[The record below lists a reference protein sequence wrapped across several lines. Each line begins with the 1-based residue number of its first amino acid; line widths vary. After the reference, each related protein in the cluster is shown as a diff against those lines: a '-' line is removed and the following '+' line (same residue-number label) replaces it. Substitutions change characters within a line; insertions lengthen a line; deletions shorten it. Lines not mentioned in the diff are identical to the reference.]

1 MRPLAL
7 ALAALLSLQ
16 AKAQGGEG
24 ERVWL
29 TSWGASPS
37 DAAKGLSS
45 QTIREHVRL
54 TLGGDRVRIRLSNRF
69 GTQSLVVG
77 PVHVALHGSG
87 ASIVPGT
94 DRPVTFGGGPTST
107 IAAGALAVS
116 DPVRLDVAAL
126 QEVSVSIYLRGNS
139 EKLTIHELG
148 LQTAYIS
155 PKGDF
160 TASATLPVARTSLSR
175 YLLSAVEVLASSGGD
190 AIVTLGDSITD
201 GFQSMVD
208 ANRRWPDFLA
218 ERLRAQTRRNP
229 ISVVNQGISG
239 NRLLHDNVGPSAL
252 ERFDR
257 DVIAQPGVR
266 WSIVLLGINDIGLPA
281 PIAVTADD
289 IIGAH
294 KQLILRA
301 HAAGLKIYGCTL
313 TPFEGT
319 IFPGYFTPAKEVMRA
334 AVNQWIRTSG
344 AYDAVIDF
352 DAAIRDPS
360 HPTRMLPAYDSGDH
374 LHPNDAG
381 YQVMANT
388 VDLKLFRDEEHD

>member
-1 MRPLAL
+1 
-7 ALAALLSLQ
+7 
-16 AKAQGGEG
+16 
-24 ERVWL
+24 
-29 TSWGASPS
+29 
-37 DAAKGLSS
+37 
-45 QTIREHVRL
+45 
-54 TLGGDRVRIRLSNRF
+54 
-69 GTQSLVVG
+69 
-77 PVHVALHGSG
+77 
-87 ASIVPGT
+87 
-94 DRPVTFGGGPTST
+94 VTFGGRPTIT

-175 YLLSAVEVLASSGGD
+175 YLLSAVEVLASTGGD

-201 GFQSMVD
+201 GFQSTVD

-218 ERLRAQTRRNP
+218 ERLRALTRRNP

-266 WSIVLLGINDIGLPA
+266 WIIVLLGINDIGVPA
-281 PIAVTADD
+281 PVAVTADD

-294 KQLILRA
+294 KQLIARA
-301 HAAGLKIYGCTL
+301 HDAGLKIYGCTL
-313 TPFEGT
+313 TPFEKT
-319 IFPGYFTPAKEVMRA
+319 YPGYYTPEKEITRA
-334 AVNQWIRTSG
+334 TVNQWIRTSG
-344 AYDAVIDF
+344 AFDAVIDF
-352 DAAIRDPS
+352 DRAVRDPD

-374 LHPNDAG
+374 LHPNDRG
-381 YQVMANT
+381 YQTMAAA
-388 VDLKLFRDEEHD
+388 VDFGLFR

>member
-69 GTQSLVVG
+69 GTQPLVVG

-87 ASIVPGT
+87 AAVVPGT
-94 DRPVTFGGGPTST
+94 DRPVTFGGRPTIT

-175 YLLSAVEVLASSGGD
+175 YLLSAVEVLASTGGD

-201 GFQSMVD
+201 GFQSTVD

-218 ERLRAQTRRNP
+218 ERLRALTRRNP

-266 WSIVLLGINDIGLPA
+266 WIIVLLGINDIGVPA
-281 PIAVTADD
+281 PVAVTADD

-294 KQLILRA
+294 KQLIARA
-301 HAAGLKIYGCTL
+301 HDAGLKIYGCTL
-313 TPFEGT
+313 TPFEKT
-319 IFPGYFTPAKEVMRA
+319 YPGYYTPEKEITRA
-334 AVNQWIRTSG
+334 TVNQWIRTSG
-344 AYDAVIDF
+344 AFDAVIDF
-352 DAAIRDPS
+352 DRAVRDPD

-374 LHPNDAG
+374 LHPNDRG
-381 YQVMANT
+381 YQTMAAA
-388 VDLKLFRDEEHD
+388 VDFGLFR

>member
-1 MRPLAL
+1 MRPLTL

-16 AKAQGGEG
+16 PQAPGSEG

-37 DAAKGLSS
+37 DGAKGLSS

-94 DRPVTFGGGPTST
+94 DRPVTFSGGPTST

-201 GFQSMVD
+201 GFQSTVD

-301 HAAGLKIYGCTL
+301 HAARLKIYGCTL

-374 LHPNDAG
+374 LHPNDVG
-381 YQVMANT
+381 YQVMANA
-388 VDLKLFRDEEHD
+388 VDLKLFRDEERD